1 MVNFFQFSMELITMI
16 NATVRRISQKIDT
29 KKRDQIKSHF
39 YISIH
44 IRIQFSNVEHL
55 TKELLTPFALPA
67 SIAVLAF
74 SCITLASRHTT
85 TPLSRA
91 SKKLSPDTISESET
105 WKKEGEKKNDRKSF
119 TVIHTNANFC
129 CSSRGSRNTFPWN
142 DILIFASAQRIA

>member
-1 MVNFFQFSMELITMI
+1 MELITMI
-16 NATVRRISQKIDT
+16 KFKRKCNCTENKSKNRHK
-29 KKRDQIKSHF
+29 KKRSNKIALLDFDQYRF
-39 YISIH
+39 T
-44 IRIQFSNVEHL
+44 FVSNFRMSSHL

-105 WKKEGEKKNDRKSF
+105 WKEGEKKNDRKSF